1 MTKEALGKEMTEG
14 FIKHVGGRGGDIIFL
29 CNEVGKSGDGERPFS
44 GAGSL
49 RIGDHFV
56 FQ

>member
-1 MTKEALGKEMTEG
+1 VTKEALGKEMTEG